1 MTNLF
6 EGGDCF
12 KQVETGPVLFESVFE
27 ARGLFLEQAAF
38 NPCLCLWPWVTYVN
52 INHNTPY
59 QILDSSDTIN
69 APRFMRVKVQTMVEP
84 QYQNQVLPHFNQ

>member
-27 ARGLFLEQAAF
+27 ARGLFLE
-38 NPCLCLWPWVTYVN
+38 
-52 INHNTPY
+52 
-59 QILDSSDTIN
+59 
-69 APRFMRVKVQTMVEP
+69 
-84 QYQNQVLPHFNQ
+84 